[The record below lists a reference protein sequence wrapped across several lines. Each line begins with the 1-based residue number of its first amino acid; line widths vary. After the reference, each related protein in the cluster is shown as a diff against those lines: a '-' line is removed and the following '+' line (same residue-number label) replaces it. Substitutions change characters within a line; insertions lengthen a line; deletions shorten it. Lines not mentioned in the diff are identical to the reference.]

1 MTCGERTV
9 AQTMP
14 NIKKEND
21 EWRRERKDDSEEDFE
36 DEVQNPGHVNQ
47 VEKWWEK
54 KTQKVH

>member
-36 DEVQNPGHVNQ
+36 DEAQNPGHVN
-47 VEKWWEK
+47 
-54 KTQKVH
+54 